1 MNTTALLA
9 MFVLV
14 AIGDALRCYQG
25 CGKSSVAGVEVK
37 TPCDTGKEIDCPSG
51 QVCSTQ
57 TYSYGIG
64 SLGFEVK
71 YEITSELCAEKSE
84 NTDALCDDLEA
95 KITDGTPLKFSCEI
109 NFCETALC
117 NSGFTAHVSFLV
129 LSAGVLVFGL
139 F

>member
-1 MNTTALLA
+1 MNTTLLA

-25 CGKSSVAGVEVK
+25 CGKSSAGGKEVK
-37 TPCDTGKEIDCPSG
+37 TPCDTSKEVDCPGG

-57 TYSYGIG
+57 TYSYEID
-64 SLGFEVK
+64 LLMVKTK
-71 YEITSELCAEKSE
+71 YEVTAEACAVKSE

-95 KITDGTPLKFSCEI
+95 KITDGTPFKFSCEI